1 MSKKINEMF
10 SRIYKKYDFMDH
22 ILSCNVDIF
31 WRKKAV
37 NETVK
42 GLKSHKSYKLL
53 DVASGT
59 GDLAIEIKRAAVKK
73 KQGEDI
79 DIDIYAIDSNSD
91 MLNVAINKA
100 KKMNL
105 PIHFKVGDALAID
118 FPSDNFD
125 LLTSSFALRDFDDL
139 EKFIQEANRVL
150 KKSAKIVLMDMSD
163 PEGKF
168 SKLFFNLYAK
178 IMILEDSLVDKDAYS
193 FLINSI
199 RSFDEQRLINIMKNK
214 GFKNIKVAKLC
225 PYVTFLLTAE
235 KSQ

>member
-1 MSKKINEMF
+1 MSEKINEMF

-22 ILSCNVDIF
+22 ILSCNIDIF

-37 NETVK
+37 KETIK
-42 GLKSHKSYKLL
+42 GLKSYKSYKLL

-59 GDLAIEIKRAAVKK
+59 GDLAIEIKHASVKK
-73 KQGEDI
+73 KQDKSI
-79 DIDIYAIDSNSD
+79 DVYAIDSNND
-91 MLNVAINKA
+91 MLNIAINKA

-118 FPSDNFD
+118 FPSDSFD
-125 LLTSSFALRDFDDL
+125 ILTSSFALRDFDDL
-139 EKFIQEANRVL
+139 EKFVQEAKRVL
-150 KKSAKIVLMDMSD
+150 KKGAKIILMDMSN
-163 PEGKF
+163 PKGKF

-193 FLINSI
+193 FLISSI
-199 RSFDEQRLINIMKNK
+199 HSFDEQRLINIIKNK
-214 GFKNIKVAKLC
+214 GFKNIKVVKLC

-235 KSQ
+235 KN

>member
-1 MSKKINEMF
+1 MSEKINEMF

-37 NETVK
+37 KETIK
-42 GLKSHKSYKLL
+42 GLKSYKSYKLL

-59 GDLAIEIKRAAVKK
+59 GDLAIEIKHASIKK
-73 KQGEDI
+73 KQGKG
-79 DIDIYAIDSNSD
+79 IDIYAIDSNND
-91 MLNVAINKA
+91 MLNVAIHKA

-118 FPSDNFD
+118 FPADSFD
-125 LLTSSFALRDFDDL
+125 MLTSSFALRDFDDL
-139 EKFIQEANRVL
+139 EKFVQEAKRVL
-150 KKSAKIVLMDMSD
+150 KKGAKIILMDMSN
-163 PEGKF
+163 PKGKF
-168 SKLFFNLYAK
+168 SKLFFNLYVK
-178 IMILEDSLVDKDAYS
+178 IMILEDSLADKDAYS

-199 RSFDEQRLINIMKNK
+199 HSFDEQRLIEIMKNQ
-214 GFKNIKVAKLC
+214 GFKNIKVIKLC

-235 KSQ
+235 KN

>member
-1 MSKKINEMF
+1 MRIVSEKINEMF

-22 ILSCNVDIF
+22 ILSCNIDIF

-37 NETVK
+37 KETIK
-42 GLKSHKSYKLL
+42 GLKSYKSYKLL

-59 GDLAIEIKRAAVKK
+59 GELAIVIKNTSIKK
-73 KQGEDI
+73 SNNI
-79 DIDIYAIDSNSD
+79 DVYAIDSNSD
-91 MLNVAINKA
+91 MLNIAIHKA

-105 PIHFKVGDALAID
+105 PIHFKIGDALAID
-118 FPSDNFD
+118 FPADSFD
-125 LLTSSFALRDFDDL
+125 MLTSSFALRDFDDL
-139 EKFIQEANRVL
+139 EKFIQEAKRVL
-150 KKSAKIVLMDMSD
+150 KKSAKIILMDMSN
-163 PEGKF
+163 PKGKF

-199 RSFDEQRLINIMKNK
+199 HSFDEQRLINIIKNK
-214 GFKNIKVAKLC
+214 GFKNIKVVKLC

-235 KSQ
+235 KN

>member
-1 MSKKINEMF
+1 
-10 SRIYKKYDFMDH
+10 MDH

-37 NETVK
+37 NETIK
-42 GLKSHKSYKLL
+42 GLKSYKNYKLL

-59 GDLAIEIKRAAVKK
+59 GDLAIEIKHTAIKK
-73 KQGEDI
+73 KLGKNI
-79 DIDIYAIDSNSD
+79 DIDVYAIDSNSD

-105 PIHFKVGDALAID
+105 PIHFKVGDALAMD
-118 FPSDNFD
+118 FPSDSFD

-150 KKSAKIVLMDMSD
+150 KKGAKIVLMDMSD
-163 PEGKF
+163 PKGKF
-168 SKLFFNLYAK
+168 SKLFFHLYAK

-199 RSFDEQRLINIMKNK
+199 HSFDGQRLINILRNN
-214 GFKNIKVAKLC
+214 GFKNIKVIKLC

-235 KSQ
+235 KDK

>member
-1 MSKKINEMF
+1 MSEKINEMF

-22 ILSCNVDIF
+22 ILSCNIDIF

-37 NETVK
+37 KETIK
-42 GLKSHKSYKLL
+42 GLKSYKSYKLL

-59 GDLAIEIKRAAVKK
+59 GDLAIEIKHASVKK
-73 KQGEDI
+73 KQDKSI
-79 DIDIYAIDSNSD
+79 DVYAIDSNND
-91 MLNVAINKA
+91 MLNIAINKA

-118 FPSDNFD
+118 FPSDSFD
-125 LLTSSFALRDFDDL
+125 ILTSSFALRDFDDL
-139 EKFIQEANRVL
+139 EKFVQEAKRVL
-150 KKSAKIVLMDMSD
+150 KKGAKIILMDMSN
-163 PEGKF
+163 PKGKF

-199 RSFDEQRLINIMKNK
+199 HSFDEQRLINIIKNK
-214 GFKNIKVAKLC
+214 GFKNIKVVKLC

-235 KSQ
+235 KN